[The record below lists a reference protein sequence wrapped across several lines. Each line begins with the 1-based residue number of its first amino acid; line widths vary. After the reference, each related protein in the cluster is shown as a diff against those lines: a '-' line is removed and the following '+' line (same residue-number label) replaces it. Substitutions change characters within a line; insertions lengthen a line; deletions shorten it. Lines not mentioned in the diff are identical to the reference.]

1 MKFDQQPFPVK
12 ESVRT
17 SFEDSPTK
25 VLESIP
31 HDKRNR
37 IPNEICKMLTEN
49 GLSFQQAEMLLEV
62 AKSRLRRAKI

>member
-1 MKFDQQPFPVK
+1 MKFGQQAFPVN
-12 ESVRT
+12 EIAELA
-17 SFEDSPTK
+17 FEDSPTE

-37 IPNEICKMLTEN
+37 IPNEICKMLTGN

>member
-1 MKFDQQPFPVK
+1 MKIGQQAFPVN
-12 ESVRT
+12 EIT
-17 SFEDSPTK
+17 ELAFEDSPTK

-31 HDKRNR
+31 HDKLSK
-37 IPNEICKMLTEN
+37 IPNEICKMLTGN